1 MKDPTN
7 TNIRVA
13 VFGESGSG
21 KTTLLSAFFGKQQSE
36 TFATGNKYYFSADN
50 KGQGNSLLSN
60 YYGLEE
66 GHFPSATFGYEDYNF
81 SVFIPDLKQKKSELK
96 VTWIDYPG
104 KWWTQEERD
113 SDAKKI
119 QQTCFESLMSA
130 QVGILLVDAARLKE
144 ENEKY
149 LRKLFEQFRN
159 EFKRIE
165 RESLQEGRP
174 APIGPET
181 WIIALNKADL
191 FPNMDAL
198 SFSKMVIRSAGQQF
212 QDIAKQLRCNNFGC
226 KYLLLASVKTKPTGE
241 IEDPNSTIGIDCIA
255 PAALVSALEEFQNV
269 LRKRAADKSW
279 REKWIES
286 MKNILS
292 FVDSL
297 DDFLPPKYQIITQ
310 IIRELGIADML
321 DQKIEV
327 IRSRRDDYIKK
338 ENVLGATISSMLST
352 FQASKEKG
360 VYTECQ
366 K

>member
-1 MKDPTN
+1 MKEN
-7 TNIRVA
+7 NINNIRIA

-36 TFATGNKYYFSADN
+36 TFGQANKYYVSADN
-50 KGQGNSLLSN
+50 KGQGNSLLSA
-60 YYGLEE
+60 YFGLEE
-66 GHFPSATFGYEDYNF
+66 GHFPSATFGYEDYDF

-96 VTWIDYPG
+96 ITWIDYPG

-119 QQTCFESLMSA
+119 QQKCFESLMSA
-130 QVGILLVDAARLKE
+130 QVGILLVDGARLKA

-165 RESLQEGRP
+165 RESLQEGKP

-191 FPNMDAL
+191 FPSLDAHA
-198 SFSKMVIRSAGQQF
+198 FSKMVIRSAGQQF

-226 KYLLLASVKTKPTGE
+226 KFLLLASVKTSPSGE

-255 PAALVSALEEFQNV
+255 PASLVSALEEFQDIM
-269 LRKRAADKSW
+269 RKKAAEKTW
-279 REKWIES
+279 REKWVEG
-286 MKNILS
+286 MKNILT

-310 IIRELGIADML
+310 IIREFGIANLL
-321 DQKIEV
+321 DQKIDE
-327 IRSRRDDYIKK
+327 IRARRDGFIQK

-352 FQASKEKG
+352 FQSSKEKG
-360 VYTECQ
+360 VFIECQ